1 MSGRGRVVLLLV
13 ALAVPPVASGAP
25 RPSEAAV
32 TFDFRDADVADVF
45 RVLGRVGEVPL
56 FVGEDIARGGSLRLA
71 TVDWE
76 GAVEAIA
83 AAADLR
89 VERRANAWHVRT
101 LDTIADMADSEAR
114 VRAAREQAAPL
125 SMRVLRLREADVSEV
140 VTQLAPS
147 EGAARNANL
156 LSDRGVV
163 FADVRNNTLYVA
175 DIPERVE
182 RIERVVDAL
191 DRLPRQVVIE
201 SEIVETSIDDG
212 FALGVQWGYAGA
224 FGGSADVPP
233 AGGAIAGD
241 GVGENR
247 YGIPFVS
254 GFPADVGAAAGSA
267 LDLSWGS
274 ADGSDR
280 LAVRL
285 SALERAGKARVVSR
299 PRVVT
304 LSNVPA
310 TIKSLTVI
318 RVKLPTTDTVLQAE
332 GSAGGFPS
340 VATEKIETGIVLVVT
355 PRVIDGARVVLDLFV
370 KSSQADFSREVDG
383 IPTETSREA
392 TTRLVVAD
400 GETVVLGGIYAEV
413 ADEREAGVPVL
424 RSIPVLGRLFEGEQ
438 RSSRREDL
446 LVFITPR
453 IVDSVPDAMAF
464 SDSTTADGF
473 RAEP

>member
-1 MSGRGRVVLLLV
+1 MNGRGVVVLLYV
-13 ALAVPPVASGAP
+13 ALAAPPIASGAP
-25 RPSEAAV
+25 RHVDAEV

-45 RVLGRVGEVPL
+45 RALGRVGEVPL
-56 FVGEDIARGGSLRLA
+56 IVGEDVDRRVTLRLDA
-71 TVDWE
+71 ANWE
-76 GAVEAIA
+76 ESVEAIA

-101 LDTIADMADSEAR
+101 LDAIANSAETEAR
-114 VRAAREQAAPL
+114 VRAAREQAASL
-125 SMRVLRLREADVSEV
+125 STRVLPLREADVGEIL
-140 VTQLAPS
+140 TQLKPP
-147 EGAARNANL
+147 EGASRGDNL
-156 LSDRGVV
+156 LSERGVV

-175 DIPERVE
+175 DVPERVE
-182 RIERVVDAL
+182 RIERIVDAL
-191 DRLPRQVVIE
+191 DRLPRQVLIE
-201 SEIVETSIDDG
+201 SEIVETSVDDG

-224 FGGSADVPP
+224 FGSTQDNPP

-285 SALERAGKARVVSR
+285 SALEREGKARVVSR

-332 GSAGGFPS
+332 GSASGFPS

-355 PRVIDGARVVLDLFV
+355 PRIIDGARVVLDLFV

-413 ADEREAGVPVL
+413 ADERRAGVPVL

-464 SDSTTADGF
+464 PESTMADVV